1 MLEVVSFSPEIQEVI
16 LPEVVL
22 SDRGIARHRRV
33 YRSVV
38 HATFNTPLVELN
50 RLIPKGGARVLAK
63 LEYFNPMGS
72 AKDRIGRAMVEQ
84 AELDGLLTPQTHII
98 EPTSGNTGIALAFI
112 AASRGYKLTLTMPE
126 SMSLERRLLLRRL
139 GANLVLTPAA
149 RGIQGAIE
157 KAQELAERDPHAWRP
172 QQFENPAN
180 PAVHE
185 QTTGP
190 EIWED
195 TRGRA
200 DILVAGVGTG
210 GTLTGCARYF
220 KARKSSFKAY
230 AVEPTESPVLSGGR
244 AAPHLIQGIGPGF
257 VPKNLDL
264 SLVDGIEAVSGEE
277 AIHWA
282 RRAAAEEGLLVGISS
297 GAALAAAVRV
307 ASRPENRGKLIV
319 AVLASCGERYL
330 STPLFEDL
338 RV

>member
-1 MLEVVSFSPEIQEVI
+1 MLEAVSYSPEIQEI
-16 LPEVVL
+16 IFPEVVL

-33 YRSVV
+33 YRNVV
-38 HATFNTPLVELN
+38 QATFNTPLVELN
-50 RLIPKGGARVLAK
+50 RLPPKGCARVLAK
-63 LEYFNPMGS
+63 LEYFNPLGS
-72 AKDRIGRAMVEQ
+72 SKDRIGRAMVEQ

-126 SMSLERRLLLRRL
+126 SMSVERRLLLRRL
-139 GANLVLTPAA
+139 GANLVLTPAGQGV
-149 RGIQGAIE
+149 RGAIE
-157 KAQELAERDPHAWRP
+157 KAQELAERDANAWCPR
-172 QQFENPAN
+172 QFENPAN

-220 KARKSSFKAY
+220 KARKSSFRAY
-230 AVEPTESPVLSGGR
+230 AVEPAESPVLGGGAP
-244 AAPHLIQGIGPGF
+244 AAHLIQGIGPGF

-264 SLVDGIEAVSGEE
+264 SVVDGVEAVAGEE

-282 RRAAAEEGLLVGISS
+282 RRAALEEGLLVGISS

-319 AVLASCGERYL
+319 TVLASCGERYL

-338 RV
+338 KQ